1 MTDEIT
7 AFNPASPAN
16 PPAELAP
23 LAGLAGDVSP
33 PARGADGRFLSGNSG
48 GGRPKGSRNRLTEVF
63 MSAIADDFAQHGA
76 DAIERIRREDPTAYV
91 RIVGS
96 FVPRELVVQRESE
109 PAFDLDSLSFSDFM
123 TLLEQAKRRH
133 SVRRA
138 LMDAEP
144 PAFPPQRR

>member
-1 MTDEIT
+1 MTDET
-7 AFNPASPAN
+7 TPAN
-16 PPAELAP
+16 PANSASPPAEIAP
-23 LAGLAGDVSP
+23 LAEIAGDTSRS
-33 PARGADGRFLSGNSG
+33 ARGSDGRFLTGNSG

-63 MSAIADDFAQHGA
+63 MSAIADDFAQNGA

-109 PAFDLDSLSFSDFM
+109 PAYDLDSLSFSEFM
-123 TLLEQAKRRH
+123 ELLEQAERRQ

-144 PAFPPQRR
+144 RPPALPRR